1 MKKFLLASLC
11 FLWSSVML
19 TAGPVS
25 PNQARSAALGFMS
38 RTMPTVTRSS
48 ACELAYAHI
57 DSRSAG
63 VVFYVFN
70 VGGGFVIIAGDD
82 AVIPVLGY
90 SPDGSFSTEQMPEN
104 CRLWLQSYADEIVHV
119 IMREDYDAFPSL
131 SAEWQSLLHGT
142 PASTMRS
149 VTAVQPLLTTTWDQ
163 GQYYNSLC
171 PADNGHNSGHVWT
184 GCVATAM
191 AQLIRY
197 HQWPAQGYGT
207 HTYTHDAYGTLTADF
222 ANTAYSYALMP
233 NELTSS
239 SSSAQ
244 VNAVATL
251 MRDCGIAVNM
261 SYGPYGSS
269 ANNMCAKTALAS
281 YFGYET
287 RIACKSYRTP
297 GVIIGTWNNH
307 TYYDDE
313 TWRSMLKAELD
324 AQRPIYYSG
333 DNDNGNSGHSFV
345 CDGYDNNNLFHFNW
359 GWGGYLDGYFAI
371 GSLEPGGDDYN
382 NYNTA
387 IFLQPRTT
395 GVQQYRFNDEGTST
409 MVVNGILEI
418 THPLGYNDGLT
429 YANWGAASGDTL
441 VLYPKTTGGQLL
453 LEKIIY
459 QNNYSNGFR
468 IYVYDG
474 VGTGGPL
481 LMSIT
486 NGNAS
491 DPVMSTAGAITIVSS
506 GVGDVNNKLL
516 LRVNEVTCLPMVYE
530 LTCTET
536 GHSTAD
542 FAWEVFQPASY
553 ATHNFNWQI
562 EYGLHGF
569 TPGDGITVNASGTTA
584 SIGGLQ
590 AETEY
595 DAYLTYTC
603 ASGQTNT
610 LGPITFKTSMVMECL
625 DDAVPSNQSD
635 SYNYDVAF
643 NPDAAASW
651 AQHIYTAAEL
661 SAMGLEAGDALAS
674 LAVQYHNSLSQNS
687 KTRKIAIFIG
697 HTALE
702 NFYDGVS
709 WIPLSSM
716 TNVFPFKP
724 VVFHD
729 IQADG
734 WEKFDFDT
742 SFVWNGTSN
751 VVVAF
756 VDSGQTFSVSFNCFY
771 ESYSNRTLC
780 YSIYGNLDSGFNPM
794 DYPSSWNKENYTPIM
809 RFCLQKNCLRPSH
822 LNYTE
827 VNRHTVKVEWLPGYQ
842 ETSWDVE
849 YGPHGFARGDGTS
862 AVVHGTP
869 ELTVSQL
876 AAGTY
881 DFYVRSN
888 CGSDT
893 SDWVSVFVPVG
904 GFDCAQIGEG
914 TIENQIFPMGWYSSN
929 NWKYTYTQQ
938 LFTAAELAAQGV
950 QGSIT
955 SISFQ
960 YGGTAQTKSPV
971 SVYLG
976 NTTQPDMGY
985 EYTWIPSS
993 AMQLVYSGSVTLEN
1007 GWMTISFDTPF
1018 IWDGTSNLVVAI
1030 LNNSGVENGTSVSY
1044 MHSTNQIMALERTY
1058 SSSINIDNP
1067 GDISRYQ
1074 QRCNMRFCGGGM
1086 CTLTRE
1092 ASVSIIEGSSYDF
1105 YGTAV
1110 SEPGTYTH
1118 RWFVND
1124 ECDSL
1129 VTLHLSVRKILF
1141 VTTTGSGSHNGSS
1154 WSNAME
1160 LQEAMDAASLIT
1172 DRTPVLFVKKGT
1184 YTGSTSSDNSFVLK
1198 PNVTAYGG
1206 FNGNE
1211 PADYDVSGRSQAN
1224 ISQTILFGSNARR
1237 VLYQIENFPD
1247 SQPTLIDGFTIRGG
1261 TVNMV
1266 GEGGGAYIR
1275 KNCTLQNCVVTAN
1288 NAAISGSVNNVTFS
1302 GVAVYNNG
1310 GTLRNCEIHHNTV
1323 NLSGTG
1329 VGHNV
1334 YGVGVYNNNGLV
1346 TDCNIHDN
1354 VAVYEG
1360 NGNNWQV
1367 RGGGIYDAQDGSSI
1381 SDNSVTHNSA
1391 ALGGG
1396 LYLQSGS
1403 TITRCVISNNT
1414 SRSNGGGIFADNYGS
1429 RFNHCLIGNN
1439 AAGASGGG
1447 VYDNRSTF
1455 ISCDIVRNSAV
1466 TSGGGIHSLNGST
1479 LQNTI
1484 VWGNKVG
1491 TSDNQISTNYS
1502 GRYFTCVSSA
1512 VQGGYSGAITLE
1524 AENSGIGIGYPRFT
1538 NPTAE
1543 AGVDVYNSIGDW
1555 TLQAGSVCADMGR
1568 NAMAGG
1574 TMDLAGNTRIQQARA
1589 DIGAYESAYSMAFPI
1604 VPEAGSN
1611 IIYVTTTGA
1620 GAQDGSSWANATS
1633 NLQYAMDVAMNSN
1646 PVAAVWV
1653 AGGTYLLGKPLIVQ
1667 PDVAVYG
1674 GFVGNE
1680 HYTYDLSQ
1688 RNFPAHATIIDGDSA
1703 HRVLQMSCPFTGNVG
1718 TTETEYFTEPAALLM
1733 PVSGTLDVTACSGV
1747 IYDNGGASGSYANN
1761 CNGTIILRSYNP
1773 GSTITLSGSY
1783 HTETCCDK
1791 LYVYDGVGGNLLG
1804 TFRGTGNLNLTSD
1817 TNGILVLN
1825 FTSDASANNSGFEI
1839 HFTCSDCTPDISE
1852 IAEQAASPFP
1862 IGISLFDGLTFRNGY
1877 ASYSADGYG
1886 TCAYLLDNT
1895 KMQNCV
1901 FADNHGN
1908 TGSSSQA
1915 VHAENCVFSGCVFAS
1930 NDGYGLYGKSL
1941 NISNCVAEENGNYG
1955 MYVTDNSTVSEC
1967 EIRHNGSGLYMSG
1980 GKSNGCFVHHNGVAG
1995 STSESFGVYSSN
2007 SAQIVNCT
2015 VTNNHCSGLYANGGL
2030 YVNMNIANNSSARNS
2045 SASAAGVL
2053 ARNNAR
2059 FVNCNIVNN
2068 KATSSYSGSSNVRG
2082 GVYNYTSDNEYTN
2095 CIIWGNKSYEE
2106 TGNLYGNG
2114 TFSYCAIEGGQ
2125 SGIANIALDTLN
2137 NGNNAA
2143 ASYVRF
2149 VNPTSVAGV
2158 SSQADVDWNLAPGS
2172 ACVNA
2177 GNPNTTSL
2185 NLPLYDLGG
2194 SLRIRQNR
2202 IDIGAYEH
2210 GPVNSQNIYD
2220 TICLGESFFYNDYF
2234 VYPETPGMFR
2244 DTFIYNQAGADYIAY
2259 INIMVNN
2266 IYNINVSANICEG
2279 ETYSFNGQTLSATG
2293 TYPAYLQ
2300 SSSGCDSTVVLNLT
2314 VTPIVY
2320 NSISQTACDS
2330 FIWNQATYYATGDY
2344 IQTLT
2349 ASTGCD
2355 SVVTLHLTIH
2365 HSYAAEFSATAC
2377 EEYVWN
2383 GITYSQSGSYQQTLI
2398 NWQGCDSIVTLHLT
2412 IVEAITSEF
2421 SDTACDSYIWN
2432 GMTYTNSGDK
2442 VQTFTA
2448 ASGCDSIV
2456 TLHLTLHPTVTSS
2469 FSATACDE
2477 YVWND
2482 VTYNESGDYTQ
2493 TFTSSTGCDSVVT
2506 LHLTINSSA
2515 ASAFAATS
2523 CDDFTWRGVTYTE
2536 TGTFTQTFASATGCD
2551 SVVTLHLTIH
2561 SSVTTD
2567 EFLTI
2572 CENELPYSYG
2582 DTIFQLGTPSLST
2595 AVFHLST
2602 VHGCDSTVTLHLT
2615 VVPAFT
2621 PEISV
2626 AGTLSPCE
2634 TSSATISVDGSYS
2647 SYLWSNNSTSTF
2659 VTVTEPGL
2667 YWVTVT
2673 DTNGC
2678 QGISEPVQ
2686 LGLSELIE
2694 ETPSICMVGVEGN
2707 HNFVVWEKLIDPDV
2721 KHYRI
2726 YRENVVANL
2735 FEPLATIPAAGA
2747 NAYEDLTA
2755 DPSVRAYRYKVAALD
2770 SCGGESPMSTY
2781 HKTVHLT
2788 INQGLGNSWNLIWTP
2803 YEGFEFASYK
2813 LYRGTANNN
2822 LQLIQTMPSTLTSFT
2837 DNNPAGDALFY
2848 QIEVVM
2854 AEGCVQQTRDITL
2867 TGARSNIVYNGVA
2880 VTSEVN
2886 VSACE
2891 SYDWNGEILTNDGD
2905 YTQTFASTLGYDSVV
2920 TLHLTIHHPHPDRYF
2935 ETACESYTWSS
2946 GSGETYTQ
2954 SGVYMY
2960 AHDDANGCTQ
2970 VDTLFLTIEQPPV
2983 ITISGDTTINVGESA
2998 MLTATYN
3005 SAYEYF
3011 WNTGQNSYMII
3022 VWPDVTTTYTVTAYN
3037 GNCSTT
3043 ASVTVTVNTG
3053 IADHSADAFGMEL
3066 YPNPAKEILH
3076 VEFMTD
3082 IFSIK
3087 AAKIELYD
3095 VYGKLLDV
3103 TNVETD
3109 RLPSEVRIDV
3119 SHLASGM
3126 YFVRL
3131 SSAAGMVT
3139 KPFVKE

>member
-1 MKKFLLASLC
+1 MKKSLLFCISMLILSLAI
-11 FLWSSVML
+11 
-19 TAGPVS
+19 AGPIT
-25 PNQARSAALGFMS
+25 PKQARTAALNFMS
-38 RTMPTVTRSS
+38 RTVPTVTKSS
-48 ACELAYAHI
+48 SCQLAYAKARQSEG
-57 DSRSAG
+57 DTL
-63 VVFYVFN
+63 FYVFN
-70 VGGGFVIIAGDD
+70 VGGGFVIVAADD
-82 AVIPVLGY
+82 AVTPILGY
-90 SPDGSFSTEQMPEN
+90 SPDGHFDPQNIPDNCHAWLQGYADQIAYVRTQELVRAASVEAEWNALLSTEETSPAMMPK
-104 CRLWLQSYADEIVHV
+104 S
-119 IMREDYDAFPSL
+119 
-131 SAEWQSLLHGT
+131 GT
-142 PASTMRS
+142 S
-149 VTAVQPLLTTTWDQ
+149 VAPLLTTKWDQ
-163 GQYYNSLC
+163 GTYYNSLC
-171 PADNGHNSGHVWT
+171 PEDDNHYSGHVWT

-197 HQWPAQGYGT
+197 HQWPAQGFGT
-207 HTYTHDAYGTLTADF
+207 HTYTHDAYGILTADF
-222 ANTAYSYALMP
+222 ASTAYSYSLMP

-244 VNAVATL
+244 VNAVAAL
-251 MRDCGIAVNM
+251 MHDCGVAVNM
-261 SYGPYGSS
+261 NYGPYGSS
-269 ANNMCAKTALAS
+269 AYHMCAKTALAS

-297 GVIIGTWNNH
+297 GIIIGTWNSH

-313 TWRSMLKAELD
+313 TWHSMLKAELD

-333 DNDNGNSGHSFV
+333 DNDNNNSGHSFV

-359 GWGGYLDGYFAI
+359 GWGGSLDGYFAI
-371 GSLEPGGDDYN
+371 GSLNPGGDDYN

-387 IFLQPRTT
+387 IFLQPRTS
-395 GVQQYRFNDEGTST
+395 GAQQYSFNADGTST
-409 MVVNGILEI
+409 MNVNGVLEI

-429 YANWGAASGDTL
+429 YGNWGAASGDTL
-441 VLYPKTTGGQLL
+441 ILYPQTAGGQLL
-453 LEKIIY
+453 LEKITFL
-459 QNNYSNGFR
+459 NNYSNGFR
-468 IYVYDG
+468 VYVYDG
-474 VGTGGPL
+474 VGTSGSL

-486 NGNAS
+486 NSNAS
-491 DPVMSTAGAITIVSS
+491 DPVMSTAGALTIVSS

-516 LRVNEVTCLPMVYE
+516 LRVNEVACLPMVYD
-530 LTCTET
+530 LTCTGT
-536 GHSTAD
+536 GYSTAD

-569 TPGDGITVNASGTTA
+569 TPGTGTMVPSNTTSL
-584 SIGGLQ
+584 SIGGLT
-590 AETEY
+590 ADTEY
-595 DAYLTYTC
+595 DAYLRYTC
-603 ASGQTNT
+603 SGGVSKMV
-610 LGPITFKTSMVMECL
+610 GPVTFKTERVMVCFDEGIPYNSG
-625 DDAVPSNQSD
+625 PS
-635 SYNYDVAF
+635 SYAHDW
-643 NPDAAASW
+643 SE
-651 AQHIYTAAEL
+651 QIYTAAEL
-661 SAMGLEAGDALAS
+661 SASGLVAGDVLTAFS
-674 LAVQYHNSLSQNS
+674 LQRTYTYNGNYFAEVTLTHSS
-687 KTRKIAIFIG
+687 AIYMG
-697 HTALE
+697 HTNEA
-702 NFYDGVS
+702 NFNTNG
-709 WIPLSSM
+709 WLPLSAM
-716 TNVFPFKP
+716 TNVFTYKQT
-724 VVFHD
+724 VYD
-729 IQADG
+729 IKETR
-734 WEKFDFDT
+734 WEKFEFDNP
-742 SFVWNGTSN
+742 FVWDGHSN
-751 VVVAF
+751 VVIAIA
-756 VDSGQTFSVSFNCFY
+756 DLEHSISSNNASVSPRTVY
-771 ESYSNRTLC
+771 TSSESDSRHLYC
-780 YSIYGNLDSGFNPM
+780 NLMDPNPM
-794 DYPSSWNKENYTPIM
+794 ILPDDYYRDNSRPLI
-809 RFCLQKNCLRPSH
+809 RFCRQENCPDPSH
-822 LNYTE
+822 LTYTSL
-827 VNRHTVKVEWLPGYQ
+827 NRHTVKVEWFPGYQ

-849 YGPHGFARGDGTS
+849 YGSHGFARGDGMSVVVNS
-862 AVVHGTP
+862 AP

-893 SDWVSVFVPVG
+893 SDWVSVSVPVG

-914 TIENQIFPMGWYSSN
+914 TVENQIFPMGWYPGN
-929 NWKYTYTQQ
+929 GWKYTYTQQ

-1007 GWMTISFDTPF
+1007 GWTTISFDTPF

-1044 MHSTNQIMALERTY
+1044 MHNTSQIMALERTY
-1058 SSSINIDNP
+1058 PSSIDMDNP

-1105 YGTAV
+1105 YGTSV

-1118 RWFVND
+1118 RWFVSD

-1211 PADYDVSGRSQAN
+1211 PADYDVSGRTQAN

-1288 NAAISGSVNNVTFS
+1288 NAAISGSANNVTFS

-1346 TDCNIHDN
+1346 ADCNIHDN

-1611 IIYVTTTGA
+1611 VIYVTTTGA
-1620 GAQDGSSWANATS
+1620 GAHDGSSWANATS

-1653 AGGTYLLGKPLIVQ
+1653 AGGTYLPGKPLIVQ

-1688 RNFPAHATIIDGDSA
+1688 RNFTAHATIIDGDSA

-1804 TFRGTGNLNLTSD
+1804 TFRGTGNLNLTSVP
-1817 TNGILVLN
+1817 NGILVLT
-1825 FTSDASANNSGFEI
+1825 FTSDGSATNSGFEI
-1839 HFTCSDCTPDISE
+1839 HFTCSNCTPDIPE
-1852 IAEQAASPFP
+1852 IAEQTVSPFP
-1862 IGISLFDGLTFRNGY
+1862 IGINLFDGFTFRNGY

-1908 TGSSSQA
+1908 PGSSSQA
-1915 VHAENCVFSGCVFAS
+1915 VHAENCVFSSCVFAN

-1941 NISNCVAEENGNYG
+1941 NISNCMAEENGSYG

-1967 EIRHNGSGLYMSG
+1967 EIRYNGSGLYLSG

-2045 SASAAGVL
+2045 STSAAGVL

-2068 KATSSYSGSSNVRG
+2068 KATSTYSGSSNVRG
-2082 GVYNYTSDNEYTN
+2082 GIYNYTSDNEYTN

-2137 NGNNAA
+2137 NGSNAA

-2194 SLRIRQNR
+2194 SLRIKQNR

-2210 GPVNSQNIYD
+2210 GLVNSQNIYD
-2220 TICLGESFFYNDYF
+2220 TICLGESFFYDDYF
-2234 VYPETPGMFR
+2234 VYPEMPGMFR

-2266 IYNINVSANICEG
+2266 IYNVNVSANICEG
-2279 ETYSFNGQTLSATG
+2279 ETYSFNGQTLSTTG

-2300 SSSGCDSTVVLNLT
+2300 SSSGCDSTVILNLT

-2320 NSISQTACDS
+2320 NNISQTDCDS
-2330 FIWNQATYYATGDY
+2330 FIWNQTTYYATGDY
-2344 IQTLT
+2344 IQTFEAVTGCDSIVTMHLTVNHST
-2349 ASTGCD
+2349 ASNDYLTLCRNALPYYYHGMLIPATTPEYDTVPVTLSTVHNCD
-2355 SVVTLHLTIH
+2355 SVVTLHLHIVDVIAT
-2365 HSYAAEFSATAC
+2365 EFS
-2377 EEYVWN
+2377 E
-2383 GITYSQSGSYQQTLI
+2383 
-2398 NWQGCDSIVTLHLT
+2398 
-2412 IVEAITSEF
+2412 
-2421 SDTACDSYIWN
+2421 TACDSYTWN
-2432 GMTYTNSGDK
+2432 DITYTTGGDK
-2442 VQTFTA
+2442 VQTFTSA
-2448 ASGCDSIV
+2448 A
-2456 TLHLTLHPTVTSS
+2456 
-2469 FSATACDE
+2469 
-2477 YVWND
+2477 
-2482 VTYNESGDYTQ
+2482 
-2493 TFTSSTGCDSVVT
+2493 GCDSVVT
-2506 LHLTINSSA
+2506 LHLTINPSVTELVEVTACDSYTWND
-2515 ASAFAATS
+2515 SVYTQSGDYTQSLATVHG
-2523 CDDFTWRGVTYTE
+2523 CDSIVTLHLTIHPSVTGQDEVIACDSYSWNDSVYTVS
-2536 TGTFTQTFASATGCD
+2536 GDYVQTLTTVHGCD
-2551 SVVTLHLTIH
+2551 SVVTLHLTINN
-2561 SSVTTD
+2561 SVIIN
-2567 EFLTI
+2567 ENLAI
-2572 CENELPYSYG
+2572 CENELPYHYVNG
-2582 DTIFQLGTPSLST
+2582 MIDTVFEQGTPASANINYTFST
-2595 AVFHLST
+2595 FD
-2602 VHGCDSTVTLHLT
+2602 GCDSTIVLHVT

-2621 PEISV
+2621 PETTVS
-2626 AGTLSPCE
+2626 GTLSPCV
-2634 TSSATISVDGSYS
+2634 TSSATITANGSYS
-2647 SYLWSNNSTSTF
+2647 SYLWSNGETSASI
-2659 VTVTEPGL
+2659 TVTTPGS
-2667 YWVTVT
+2667 YWVTAI
-2673 DTNGC
+2673 DANGC
-2678 QGISEPVQ
+2678 HGVSEPVQ
-2686 LGLSELIE
+2686 LGLSELIT
-2694 ETPSICMVGVEGN
+2694 ETPAICMVGVENN
-2707 HNFVVWEKLIDPDV
+2707 HNIVVWEELSDPDV
-2721 KHYRI
+2721 VSYQI
-2726 YRENVVANL
+2726 YRENDQANVFDL
-2735 FEPLATIPAAGA
+2735 LTVIPAGSP
-2747 NAYEDLTA
+2747 NAYEDVTA
-2755 DPSVRAYRYKVAALD
+2755 DPSVRAWRYKITAAD
-2770 SCGGESPMSTY
+2770 SCGGETPMSAY

-2788 INQGLGNSWNLIWTP
+2788 INQGIGNSWNLIWTP

-2813 LYRGTANNN
+2813 LYRGTASNN
-2822 LQLIQTMPSTLTSFT
+2822 LQLIQTMPATLTSFT

-2854 AEGCVQQTRDITL
+2854 TESCVQHTRDMTY
-2867 TGARSNIVYNGVA
+2867 TGTRSNIVWNGVA
-2880 VTSEVN
+2880 VTAETTVA
-2886 VSACE
+2886 ACE
-2891 SYDWNGEILTNDGD
+2891 SYDWNGEILTASGD
-2905 YTQTFASTLGYDSVV
+2905 YVQTLQTEQGYDSTV
-2920 TLHLTIHHPHPDRYF
+2920 TLHLIILQPTPARFF
-2935 ETACESYTWSS
+2935 ETACESYTWTN
-2946 GSGETYTQ
+2946 GNGQTYTQ
-2954 SGVYMY
+2954 SGTYTH

-2970 VDTLFLTIEQPPV
+2970 VDTLFLTIMQPPA
-2983 ITISGDTTINVGESA
+2983 ITIYGNTTITAGESTI
-2998 MLTATYN
+2998 LTASNNNSYTYL
-3005 SAYEYF
+3005 
-3011 WNTGQNSYMII
+3011 WNTGQTSYTI
-3022 VWPDVTTTYTVTAYN
+3022 VVSPTETTTYTVTVYY
-3037 GNCSTT
+3037 GPCSST
-3043 ASVTVTVNTG
+3043 ASVTVIVNTG
-3053 IADHSADAFGMEL
+3053 IDDHETQRLVL
-3066 YPNPAKEILH
+3066 YPNPTSGKVVIDRDNVLSVEVFDKTGRLLTVRRDVNEIDLGAFADGIYTLRISLPDG
-3076 VEFMTD
+3076 VV
-3082 IFSIK
+3082 IRKVIK
-3087 AAKIELYD
+3087 AK
-3095 VYGKLLDV
+3095 
-3103 TNVETD
+3103 
-3109 RLPSEVRIDV
+3109 
-3119 SHLASGM
+3119 
-3126 YFVRL
+3126 
-3131 SSAAGMVT
+3131 
-3139 KPFVKE
+3139 